1 MGYCMSMNDSTFFVP
16 TENTGRVLAVMQHQ
30 PYELKFDDNG
40 DIVDISFY
48 GDKLGNDLKAFQ
60 KIAPF
65 VQDGSFIEMEGEDNE
80 TWRWVFKNGKC
91 REVKAKVS
99 VTWEE

>member
-40 DIVDISFY
+40 NIVDISFY

-65 VQDGSFIEMEGEDNE
+65 VRNGSFIEMEGEDNE
-80 TWRWVFKNGKC
+80 TWRWFFKNGKC